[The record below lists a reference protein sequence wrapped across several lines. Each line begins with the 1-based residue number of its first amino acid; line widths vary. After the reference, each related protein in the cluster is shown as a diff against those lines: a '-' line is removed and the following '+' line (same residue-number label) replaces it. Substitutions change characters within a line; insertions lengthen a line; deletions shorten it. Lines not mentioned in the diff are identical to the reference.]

1 MGESTLISMAIA
13 FFPLACAMFCVVVLF
28 CIDRQLDAAREQ
40 FDAELR
46 ETNETIA
53 KWTAAMQES
62 AKFNADMKEA
72 RALIDYGAHDEAL
85 EVLAR
90 WKKS

>member
-1 MGESTLISMAIA
+1 MGEPAIISNFTVI
-13 FFPLACAMFCVVVLF
+13 FPLACAVFCVAVLF
-28 CIDRQLDAAREQ
+28 CIDRQLRAAREQ

-62 AKFNADMKEA
+62 ASFNADMKEA

-90 WKKS
+90 WKQP